1 MANTTDLLKQH
12 LLFCNLSDEQMA
24 QVGRHSRIVSY
35 AKGSHLFEQGD
46 AATHF
51 FYLVEGQVKLSIYSA
66 SGDEKVIEV
75 IKPGGTFAESLMFRD
90 APYYPVACQMLL
102 DSRLVSIESRAFKLL
117 LRESV
122 DTCLAMLADLSKRL
136 HGLVSE
142 IDNLSLHSALCRVAS
157 YLSAQA
163 PEQTLE
169 FDLNVQKQVLASRLS
184 VKPETFSRLI
194 KQLCSDGLIELNG
207 PRVKVLNPNGLRAL
221 ARSCSQ
227 DMESFTDSFYLSS

>member
-1 MANTTDLLKQH
+1 MAGTTDLLKHH
-12 LLFCNLSDEQMA
+12 LLFCNLSEDQMT
-24 QVGRHSRIVSY
+24 QVDRHSRLVSY
-35 AKGSHLFEQGD
+35 AKGNHVFEQGD

-51 FYLVEGQVKLSIYSA
+51 FYLVEGQVKLSIYAA

-75 IKPGGTFAESLMFRD
+75 IRPGGTFAESLMFRN
-90 APYYPVACQMLL
+90 APFYPVACQALQ

-122 DTCLAMLADLSKRL
+122 DTCLAMLGDLSRRL

-142 IDNLSLHSALCRVAS
+142 IDNLSQHSALCRVAS
-157 YLSAQA
+157 YLWTQI
-163 PEQTLE
+163 PPNTLE
-169 FDLNVQKQVLASRLS
+169 FELNVQKQVLASRLS

-194 KQLCSDGLIELNG
+194 KQLCTDGLIELNG
-207 PRVKVLNPNGLRAL
+207 PHVKILNPNGLRAL

-227 DMESFTDSFYLSS
+227 DMESFTDSFYLSN